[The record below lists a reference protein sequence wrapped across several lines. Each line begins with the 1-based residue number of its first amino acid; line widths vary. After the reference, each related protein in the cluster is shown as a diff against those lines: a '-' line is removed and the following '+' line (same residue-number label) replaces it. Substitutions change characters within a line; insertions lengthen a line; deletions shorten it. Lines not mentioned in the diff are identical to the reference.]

1 MSNVVFVVDSGSDY
15 ELENALAMKH
25 TVEVVPL
32 NIHIGK
38 NEYLDGVTITKDEFY
53 EKMASSVE
61 LPKTS
66 QPSPQQFYDAFKK
79 YIEKGKRII
88 CLSISSELSGTFQ
101 SATIAKDMLKDEEQK
116 SVTLIDTTSV
126 SAVVLLLL
134 KKADELLNDGT
145 SVEDVVSWIEDN
157 KHKTKVYAL
166 LDTLENLKKGG
177 RISAAQALIGGL
189 LTIKPLVTI
198 ANGKVETLGKSRG
211 RKRGLQQLSELFTN
225 LDLFETDLLFVV
237 HSFNTVEEAR
247 LELKHVIDE
256 SLFSNVYYYKLGSTI
271 GTYAA
276 AQTIG
281 IALKEK

>member
-1 MSNVVFVVDSGSDY
+1 MSNVVFVVDSGSDF
-15 ELENALAMKH
+15 ELENSLAMKH

-32 NIHIGK
+32 NIHVGQE
-38 NEYLDGVTITKDEFY
+38 EYLDGVTITKDEFY
-53 EKMASSVE
+53 EKMASSEV

-66 QPSPQQFYDAFKK
+66 QPSPQQFFDVFKK
-79 YIEKGKRII
+79 YIDEGKTILS
-88 CLSISSELSGTFQ
+88 LSISSELSGTFQ
-101 SATIAKDMLKDEEQK
+101 SATIARDMLTEEEQK
-116 SVTLIDTTSV
+116 KVTLIDTTSV

-134 KKADELLNDGT
+134 KKADDLLNDGT
-145 SVEDVVSWIEDN
+145 SLEDVVSWIEEN
-157 KHKTKVYAL
+157 KQKAKVYAL

-225 LDLFETDLLFVV
+225 LDLFETDMLFVV
-237 HSFNTVEEAR
+237 HSFDTIEEAKE
-247 LELKHVIDE
+247 ELKHVIDE
-256 SLFSNVYYYKLGSTI
+256 SLFSHVYYYKLGSTI

>member
-38 NEYLDGVTITKDEFY
+38 DEYLDGVTITKDEFY

-79 YIEKGKRII
+79 YIEEGNRII

-225 LDLFETDLLFVV
+225 LELFETDLLFVV

>member
-15 ELENALAMKH
+15 ELESALAMEH

-38 NEYLDGVTITKDEFY
+38 DEYLDGVTITKDEFY
-53 EKMASSVE
+53 EKMASSEV

-225 LDLFETDLLFVV
+225 LELFETDLLFVV

>member
-1 MSNVVFVVDSGSDY
+1 MFVVDSGSDY

-225 LDLFETDLLFVV
+225 LELFETDLLFVV

>member
-198 ANGKVETLGKSRG
+198 ANGEVETLGKSRG

-225 LDLFETDLLFVV
+225 LELFETDLLFVV

>member
-15 ELENALAMKH
+15 ELESALAMEH

-79 YIEKGKRII
+79 YIEEGNRII

-225 LDLFETDLLFVV
+225 LELFETDLLFVV

>member
-38 NEYLDGVTITKDEFY
+38 DEYLDGVTITKDEFY
-53 EKMASSVE
+53 EKMASSEV

-225 LDLFETDLLFVV
+225 LELFETDLLFVV

>member
-15 ELENALAMKH
+15 ELENALNMKH

-32 NIHIGK
+32 NIHIGQD
-38 NEYLDGVTITKDEFY
+38 EYLDGVTISKDEFY
-53 EKMASSVE
+53 EKMAASEV

-66 QPSPQQFYDAFKK
+66 QPSPQQFFDVFKK
-79 YIEKGKRII
+79 YIDKGKTILS
-88 CLSISSELSGTFQ
+88 LSISSELSGTFQ
-101 SATIAKDMLKDEEQK
+101 SASIAKSMLTDEEQK
-116 SVTLIDTTSV
+116 NVTLIDTTSV

-134 KKADELLNDGT
+134 KRADELLNDGT
-145 SVEDVVSWIEDN
+145 SLEDVVSWIEEN
-157 KHKTKVYAL
+157 KKKTKVYAL

-211 RKRGLQQLSELFTN
+211 RKRGLQQLSELFSN
-225 LDLFETDLLFVV
+225 IDLFETDLLFVV
-237 HSFNTVEEAR
+237 HSFNTVEEAK
-247 LELKHVIDE
+247 EEVKHVIDE

>member
-15 ELENALAMKH
+15 ELENTLEMKH

-32 NIHIGK
+32 NIHIGQE
-38 NEYLDGVTITKDEFY
+38 EYLDGVTISKDEFY
-53 EKMASSVE
+53 EKMASSEV

-79 YIEKGKRII
+79 YIDEGKTII
-88 CLSISSELSGTFQ
+88 SLSISSELSGTFQ
-101 SATIAKDMLKDEEQK
+101 SATIAKDMLTEEEQK
-116 SVTLIDTTSV
+116 NVTLIDTTSI

-134 KKADELLNDGT
+134 KKADNLLNEGK
-145 SVEDVVSWIEDN
+145 SVEDVVSWLEDK

-177 RISAAQALIGGL
+177 RVSAAQALIGGL

-198 ANGKVETLGKSRG
+198 ADGKVETLGKSRG

-225 LDLFETDLLFVV
+225 INAFDTDLLFIV
-237 HSFNTVEEAR
+237 HSFNTVAEAKQ
-247 LELKHVIDE
+247 EVKQVIDE
-256 SLFSNVYYYKLGSTI
+256 TLFSNVYYYKLGSTI

-281 IALKEK
+281 IVLKEK

>member
-38 NEYLDGVTITKDEFY
+38 DEYLDGVTITKDEFY

-79 YIEKGKRII
+79 YIEEGNRII

-225 LDLFETDLLFVV
+225 LELFETDLLFVV

-271 GTYAA
+271 GTYVA

>member
-79 YIEKGKRII
+79 YIEEGNRII

-225 LDLFETDLLFVV
+225 LELFETDLLFVV

-271 GTYAA
+271 GTYTA

>member
-1 MSNVVFVVDSGSDY
+1 MTR
-15 ELENALAMKH
+15 LK
-25 TVEVVPL
+25 
-32 NIHIGK
+32 IHR
-38 NEYLDGVTITKDEFY
+38 
-53 EKMASSVE
+53 
-61 LPKTS
+61 
-66 QPSPQQFYDAFKK
+66 
-79 YIEKGKRII
+79 KGKRII

-225 LDLFETDLLFVV
+225 LELFETDLLFVV

>member
-1 MSNVVFVVDSGSDY
+1 MFVVDSGSDY

-38 NEYLDGVTITKDEFY
+38 DEYLDGVTITKDEFY

-79 YIEKGKRII
+79 YIEEGNRII

-134 KKADELLNDGT
+134 KKADELLNDGI

-198 ANGKVETLGKSRG
+198 ANGKVESLGKSRG

-225 LDLFETDLLFVV
+225 LELFETDLLFVV